1 MAQWNKNTQEYQ
13 ANGTSLFE
21 VVMLADGDGN
31 VQVGGDISNTINI
44 SAGAATGY
52 GGINKF
58 GYREIDS
65 HATNYYSVTSQGD
78 YDFPSL
84 AGTASVSSSSGSD
97 NGGTVLVSGLDANYA
112 EVEETITVGQSGSQQ
127 FLRVHRARL
136 VTANHSSGRN
146 QGNISVDIGS
156 DTLAYIPTG
165 YGQTLQ
171 AIYTVP
177 AGKTAYIFQ
186 MDGGVDEKE
195 KPVHFR
201 IVTRDNTVANAAW
214 NTRQF
219 MVMESN
225 YVSQKQTI
233 PIRVTEKS
241 DIVLEANS
249 TDGQIEV
256 SGGFELVL
264 VDNPTP

>member
-1 MAQWNKNTQEYQ
+1 MAQWNKDAQ
-13 ANGTSLFE
+13 AYRAQDTTNFE

-31 VQVGGDISNTINI
+31 IQVGGDISNTINI
-44 SAGAATGY
+44 SADAATGY
-52 GGINKF
+52 SGINKF
-58 GYREIDS
+58 GYREIDA
-65 HATNYYSVTSQGD
+65 HLTNYYSVTSQGD
-78 YDFPSL
+78 YDFPSS
-84 AGTASVSSSSGSD
+84 AGTASVSSTDTAND

-127 FLRVHRARL
+127 FLRVNRARL

-156 DTLAYIPTG
+156 DTVAYIPTG

-177 AGKTAYIFQ
+177 AGKTGYIFQ

-249 TDGQIEV
+249 TSGQIEV
-256 SGGFELVL
+256 SGGFEIVL
-264 VDNPTP
+264 VDN